1 MSSSMPP
8 VRGSLPPVQD
18 VSKTVLNMFVPSL
31 RAISGPDPLPISSQ
45 SLESAGLCVAH
56 LSRSQQDRD
65 PSCLVVAIT
74 LLQALNTKGND
85 IAGFH
90 RRKGWIDADFAAIFE
105 EAEIQ
110 A

>member
-1 MSSSMPP
+1 M
-8 VRGSLPPVQD
+8 
-18 VSKTVLNMFVPSL
+18 
-31 RAISGPDPLPISSQ
+31 
-45 SLESAGLCVAH
+45 
-56 LSRSQQDRD
+56 
-65 PSCLVVAIT
+65 VVAIT